1 MKMSYLWRYYLIW
14 VTILCI
20 ALALLES
27 AVVIYLREIYY
38 PDGFDF
44 PMRAMM
50 DKIILTEIIRELA
63 TLIILLSIGFLA
75 GKNFL
80 QRFAWF
86 IFSFAVWDIFYYVFL
101 KLMINWPDS
110 FFTWDILFLIPVTW
124 IGPVICPLIISVTM
138 ILLSIIII
146 SRYSADNPVF
156 LSRYSWWLLILGSV
170 LVFLSFTW
178 EYSSYMVNSV
188 GWKMLLSNSNPEMV
202 SKFAYNYIPKKFN
215 WLLFIAGELTILT
228 GIASLY
234 IPAFHKK

>member
-178 EYSSYMVNSV
+178 EYNSYMVNSV
-188 GWKMLLSNSNPEMV
+188 GWKMLLSNSNPEIV